1 MPADVPAKA
10 KKKVKA
16 PRDGP
21 PKAEKR
27 AAASTDA
34 PPPKKV
40 KVAAAVADPPPKKPA
55 APPPSAEELA
65 RREHQRQQRLKALA
79 AREGGG
85 EFAKAKKKRPPKERR
100 KFEKRKA
107 EGKAER
113 NKERRSRQGE
123 AKKQKAAAPDVVVVP
138 IFWKGHAQQ
147 MARVLSVCKDV
158 EDALRSAGRRVELD
172 AGHKY
177 TPGQKFAHWEHKG
190 VALRVEVGPRE
201 AARSCCTL
209 ARTLNPGDPARRIA
223 GVAADAVAA
232 QLEALEA
239 LDANAAQWPTTAE
252 GLGGAS
258 ASAGVDAVP
267 AAGAVRAG
275 GDDLEDDFVDGND
288 DGDDEAEGEPGDDD
302 EMFVVGSKAA
312 AAAPKKAK
320 HISF

>member
-1 MPADVPAKA
+1 MA
-10 KKKVKA
+10 
-16 PRDGP
+16 
-21 PKAEKR
+21 
-27 AAASTDA
+27 
-34 PPPKKV
+34 
-40 KVAAAVADPPPKKPA
+40 PKKPA

-113 NKERRSRQGE
+113 NKERRSRQVE
-123 AKKQKAAAPDVVVVP
+123 AKKQKAAAPEVVVVP

-158 EDALRSAGRRVELD
+158 EDALRAAGRRVELD

-288 DGDDEAEGEPGDDD
+288 EDEDEAEGEPGDDD
-302 EMFVVGSKAA
+302 EMFVVGKAA
-312 AAAPKKAK
+312 AAAPPKKAK